1 MATGI
6 DGKSKQNPRFL
17 YPPLFCSKN
26 ELSVRSRTI
35 GPQPPIIPENDMYY
49 YTILISQGE
58 RRLY

>member
-1 MATGI
+1 MLDNLIGA
-6 DGKSKQNPRFL
+6 
-17 YPPLFCSKN
+17 PLFCSKN